1 MIRKILIAIG
11 LSLGLSVSVSFVAQP
26 ATAASSDA
34 IAQAL
39 VGATLENLGLEELS
53 EELCAGLVGQLTDAI
68 EAGVIDPA
76 ISAQVARL
84 LENPAMMSGL
94 ADVFDAHLDGQTS
107 SWKTSALLNTDSNGV
122 RGGDDASDSNR
133 SQDSNGINEGPRDGS
148 FNNSFTRDD
157 SEDSVPDT
165 SRGGDSNDSVR
176 DEPSDSGKPSEDD
189 NGKDDEGKD
198 DEGKDEGGGIDD
210 GVKDDSTVED
220 DAVDERR
227 RTV

>member
-1 MIRKILIAIG
+1 MIRKMVIAIG

-68 EAGVIDPA
+68 EAGVIDPD

-107 SWKTSALLNTDSNGV
+107 SWKTSALLNTDSTGV

-148 FNNSFTRDD
+148 FNNSFRRDD
-157 SEDSVPDT
+157 SDDLAPDT
-165 SRGGDSNDSVR
+165 SRGGDSNDPGR
-176 DEPSDSGKPSEDD
+176 DEPSDSGKPSEED
-189 NGKDDEGKD
+189 NGKDDEGNREEDGIED
-198 DEGKDEGGGIDD
+198 D
-210 GVKDDSTVED
+210 VKDDSKVED
-220 DAVDERR
+220 DSVDERR
-227 RTV
+227 RPVL

>member
-1 MIRKILIAIG
+1 MIRKMVIAIG
-11 LSLGLSVSVSFVAQP
+11 LALGLSVSVSFVAQP
-26 ATAASSDA
+26 ASAASNDA

-39 VGATLENLGLEELS
+39 VGATLDNLGLEELS

-68 EAGVIDPA
+68 EAGVINPD

-94 ADVFDAHLDGQTS
+94 ADVFDAHRDGQTS
-107 SWKTSALLNTDSNGV
+107 SWKTWALVNTDSNGV
-122 RGGDDASDSNR
+122 RGGGDANDSNG
-133 SQDSNGINEGPRDGS
+133 SQDSNGINEGSRDGS
-148 FNNSFTRDD
+148 FNNSFRRDD

-176 DEPSDSGKPSEDD
+176 DEPSDSGESSEDE
-189 NGKDDEGKD
+189 NGKD

-210 GVKDDSTVED
+210 EVKDDS
-220 DAVDERR
+220 VDERR
-227 RTV
+227 RPV

>member
-1 MIRKILIAIG
+1 MIRKMVIAIG
-11 LSLGLSVSVSFVAQP
+11 LALGLSVSVSFVAQP
-26 ATAASSDA
+26 ASAASNDA

-39 VGATLENLGLEELS
+39 VGATLDNLGLEELS

-68 EAGVIDPA
+68 EAGVINPD

-94 ADVFDAHLDGQTS
+94 ADVFDAHRDGQTS
-107 SWKTSALLNTDSNGV
+107 SWKTWALVNTDSNGV
-122 RGGDDASDSNR
+122 RGGGDANDSNG
-133 SQDSNGINEGPRDGS
+133 SQDSNGINEGSRDGS
-148 FNNSFTRDD
+148 FNNSFRRDD

-176 DEPSDSGKPSEDD
+176 DEPSDSGESSEDE
-189 NGKDDEGKD
+189 NGKD

-210 GVKDDSTVED
+210 EVKDDSTVED
-220 DAVDERR
+220 DSVDERR
-227 RTV
+227 RPV

>member
-1 MIRKILIAIG
+1 MIRKMVIAIG
-11 LSLGLSVSVSFVAQP
+11 LALGLSVSVSFVAQP
-26 ATAASSDA
+26 ASGASNDA

-39 VGATLENLGLEELS
+39 VAAKLDNLGLEELS

-68 EAGVIDPA
+68 EAGVIDAA

-94 ADVFDAHLDGQTS
+94 SDVFDAHRDGQTS
-107 SWKTSALLNTDSNGV
+107 SWKTWALVNTDSNGV

-133 SQDSNGINEGPRDGS
+133 SQDSNGINEGSRDGS
-148 FNNSFTRDD
+148 FNNSFRRDD
-157 SEDSVPDT
+157 SEGSVPDM

-176 DEPSDSGKPSEDD
+176 DEPSDSGESSEDD

-198 DEGKDEGGGIDD
+198 KGGGIDE

-220 DAVDERR
+220 DSVDERR
-227 RTV
+227 RPVL